1 MSTKT
6 ERIPVV
12 VIFAPTASGKTALMR
27 ELFSQNG
34 SHFILTGEVVSA
46 DSQQVYK
53 HMDIGTAKPSP
64 EFCKEIPHHLID
76 MLLPSQQWNI
86 FDFVEAADRACE
98 EIAGRGKIP
107 VVCGGSGFYVRSF
120 LYGPP
125 PTPESD
131 SKVREELKN
140 RIAAEGNEALYNEL
154 KMLDPQSAQRIHV
167 NDAYRICRALEVYRL
182 SGKPRSSYTTSLAL
196 RDKYNF
202 VLVVLEPPREALYER
217 IRVRVDQMFRDGL
230 EDEVRSLVDLGY
242 GAQSPGMKAIGYSE
256 WFDDEKPG
264 QLRDAGTVRD
274 EIKKHSCKYAK
285 KQFTYIR
292 DIPLGIRLDYRA
304 LDDDVRK
311 VSEVI
316 KSNLNAFRE

>member
-1 MSTKT
+1 MSTRT

-86 FDFVEAADRACE
+86 FDFVKAADRACE

-131 SKVREELKN
+131 SRVREELKN

-182 SGKPRSSYTTSLAL
+182 SGKPRSSYSTSLAL

-217 IRVRVDQMFRDGL
+217 IRGRVDQMFRDGL
-230 EDEVRSLVDLGY
+230 EDEVRSLVAMGY
-242 GAQSPGMKAIGYSE
+242 GAESPGMKAIGYSE

-264 QLRDAGTVRD
+264 QLRDDGTVRD

>member
-182 SGKPRSSYTTSLAL
+182 SGKPRSSYSTSLAL

-264 QLRDAGTVRD
+264 QLRDDGTVRD

>member
-1 MSTKT
+1 MSTRT

-27 ELFSQNG
+27 EIFSQNG

-131 SKVREELKN
+131 SRVREELKN

-167 NDAYRICRALEVYRL
+167 NDAYRICRALEVYHL

-217 IRVRVDQMFRDGL
+217 IRGRVDQMFCDGL
-230 EDEVRSLVDLGY
+230 EDEVRSLVAMGY

-264 QLRDAGTVRD
+264 QLRDDGTVRD

-292 DIPLGIRLDYRA
+292 DIPLGTRLDYRA

-316 KSNLNAFRE
+316 KSNLNAFRK